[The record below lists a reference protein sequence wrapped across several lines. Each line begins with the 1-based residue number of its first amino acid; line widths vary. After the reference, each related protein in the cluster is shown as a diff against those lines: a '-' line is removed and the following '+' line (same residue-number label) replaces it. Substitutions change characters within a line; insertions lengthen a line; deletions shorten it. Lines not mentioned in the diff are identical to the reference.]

1 MSWRAANRYS
11 LEEIA
16 AMLKVLSEPSATA
29 VATAAFTGLRLGELR
44 GLTWESYK
52 PAQGEESLGWL
63 NVTRSVWRNTVGDPK
78 TAKSK
83 APVPVIPQLA
93 QRLDAHRRKRGNPV
107 AGPIFANSAGHP
119 LDLNACYQRE
129 MKDALNRAG
138 ISWHG
143 WHGFPRG
150 LASNLNRLGVDDS
163 VIPAHPAT
171 QHSCNNSEPLHQ
183 DRIPRCD
190 RGNEAVLCLMCSTCA
205 PDAEV
210 HEKGSVQ

>member
-1 MSWRAANRYS
+1 
-11 LEEIA
+11 
-16 AMLKVLSEPSATA
+16 
-29 VATAAFTGLRLGELR
+29 
-44 GLTWESYK
+44 
-52 PAQGEESLGWL
+52 
-63 NVTRSVWRNTVGDPK
+63 VWRKTVGDPK

-107 AGPIFANSAGHP
+107 GGPIFANSAGHP

-129 MKDALNRAG
+129 MKDVLKRAG

-143 WHGFPRG
+143 WHGFRRG

-163 VIPAHPAT
+163 VIQRILRHSTVAT
-171 QHSCNNSEPLHQ
+171 TQNHYIKTASSDAIAAMRQFSAL
-183 DRIPRCD
+183 
-190 RGNEAVLCLMCSTCA
+190 LCSTCA

>member
-1 MSWRAANRYS
+1 VTVIGYS

-52 PAQGEESLGWL
+52 PAQDEESLGWL

-129 MKDALNRAG
+129 MKDALKRAG

-143 WHGFPRG
+143 LARLSVGDWHR
-150 LASNLNRLGVDDS
+150 NLNRLGVDDS

-171 QHSCNNSEPLHQ
+171 QHSCNNSETTTSRPHPPMRSRQ
-183 DRIPRCD
+183 
-190 RGNEAVLCLMCSTCA
+190 
-205 PDAEV
+205 
-210 HEKGSVQ
+210 